1 MSIYKKDIK
10 MNTEFIVFDDKKF
23 SDLLRDIY
31 INSKKKDA
39 QITALIDGLKPLI
52 KNVSDASMMVPLI
65 KEYLEVSV
73 KNDDNLVRLA
83 SIVQKLLIA
92 ADKGE
97 KEEFGLS
104 DAEKRQLLNE
114 AQDLLDKQ

>member
-1 MSIYKKDIK
+1 MS
-10 MNTEFIVFDDKKF
+10 TEFIVFDDKKF
-23 SDLLRDIY
+23 SDILRDIY

-39 QITALIDGLKPLI
+39 QITSLIDGLKPLI

-83 SIVQKLLIA
+83 SIVQKLLVA
-92 ADKGE
+92 ADRGE